1 MSDADED
8 LELEEDFDAEDL
20 DEEDLDL
27 DDDLAEDDLDG
38 EELVG
43 DDLVGDDLDEET
55 EETTR
60 ARRADDAGE
69 EEEDL
74 ETVDDVEADLD
85 TILKDR
91 LATYDEDEE
100 DEEEEPAPTNDDG
113 DIPQRR
119 EFEFAC
125 PSCFLLVNAKE
136 VRRTGECPQCGVPID
151 VPKGVA

>member
-1 MSDADED
+1 MSDADDD
-8 LELEEDFDAEDL
+8 LELDEDFDAEDL
-20 DEEDLDL
+20 SEDDLEIDEDLGD
-27 DDDLAEDDLDG
+27 DDLDG
-38 EELVG
+38 EAL
-43 DDLVGDDLDEET
+43 DGDDLDGDALDEDVEAA
-55 EETTR
+55 TR
-60 ARRADDAGE
+60 ARRAEDAGD

-100 DEEEEPAPTNDDG
+100 DEEEPAPSSDEG

-125 PSCFLLVNAKE
+125 PSCFLLVNANE
-136 VRRTGECPQCGVPID
+136 VRRTGECPQCGVPVE
-151 VPKGVA
+151 VPKGVG